1 VTQQRAIE
9 RQRRILEAAL
19 RVYARRGYGA
29 ATMDEVARASRTSKG
44 GLYFHFPSKEDL
56 FLALLRYAG
65 HRLLEKAQAAMAA
78 APDPVTRADAA
89 LRTVLLTFSRHRALA
104 RILLLEGYGAGRRFQ
119 AEVTALRDRCAAL
132 VRGCLEE
139 AVSQGIIGPLDA
151 ELTARAWFGAVAE
164 VIVHWL
170 QTGQPRRLE
179 EAYPHLRALF
189 LRSVGLPAEEAAR
202 HLAS

>member
-1 VTQQRAIE
+1 MTQQRAIE

-56 FLALLRYAG
+56 FLALLRYASR
-65 HRLLEKAQAAMAA
+65 RLLEKVEEAMSA
-78 APDPVTRADAA
+78 APDPVARAEAA
-89 LRTVLLTFSRHRALA
+89 LGTVLRTFSRHRPLA

-119 AEVTALRDRCAAL
+119 AEVTALRDRCATL

-139 AVSQGIIGPLDA
+139 AIARGLIGPVDA
-151 ELTARAWFGAVAE
+151 DLTARAWFGATVE

-170 QTGQPRRLE
+170 ITGRPRRLE
-179 EAYPHLRALF
+179 DAYPPMRALF
-189 LRSVGLPAEEAAR
+189 RRSVGLPPDDVP
-202 HLAS
+202 

>member
-1 VTQQRAIE
+1 MAQERARE
-9 RQRRILEAAL
+9 RHRRILEAAL
-19 RVYARRGYGA
+19 QVYARRGYGA

-44 GLYFHFPSKEDL
+44 GLYFHFPSKEEL

-65 HRLLEKAQAAMAA
+65 QRLLEKAQEAMAA
-78 APDPVTRADAA
+78 APDPVSRADVA
-89 LRTVLLTFSRHRALA
+89 LSTVLRTFSRHRALA

-119 AEVTALRDRCAAL
+119 AEVTALRGRCAAL

-139 AVSQGIIGPLDA
+139 AMAQRLIGPLDA

-170 QTGQPRRLE
+170 LTGQPRRLE
-179 EAYPHLRALF
+179 DAYPHLRALF
-189 LRSVGLPAEEAAR
+189 LRSVGLPPGGVD
-202 HLAS
+202 HHPSP